1 MGQKW
6 VELAISKEA
15 TKDAE
20 EEEENEDQQFV
31 LLLPAQL
38 VTTVASNQRGMTR
51 VAGSFKRMSHTF
63 TSHPLLEEKA
73 PPRHR
78 PNHFTLFHNCS
89 TSRTQITTA
98 QKGTRDGVSEKLGHT
113 GSGRVLRDCSWAG
126 RGILGAAA
134 CRAARAAA
142 AICNSGRATLELLER
157 AGREEEGEEDGE

>member
-15 TKDAE
+15 TKDAEE

-63 TSHPLLEEKA
+63 TSHPSSSLRKGPTSTPAQSLYPLSQLLHIENPDNPLK
-73 PPRHR
+73 
-78 PNHFTLFHNCS
+78 
-89 TSRTQITTA
+89 
-98 QKGTRDGVSEKLGHT
+98 KGLGME
-113 GSGRVLRDCSWAG
+113 SPK
-126 RGILGAAA
+126 
-134 CRAARAAA
+134 
-142 AICNSGRATLELLER
+142 N
-157 AGREEEGEEDGE
+157 

>member
-20 EEEENEDQQFV
+20 EKEEEENEDQQFV

-63 TSHPLLEEKA
+63 TRSLSGKK
-73 PPRHR
+73 R
-78 PNHFTLFHNCS
+78 PHLNTGP
-89 TSRTQITTA
+89 IT
-98 QKGTRDGVSEKLGHT
+98 
-113 GSGRVLRDCSWAG
+113 
-126 RGILGAAA
+126 
-134 CRAARAAA
+134 
-142 AICNSGRATLELLER
+142 
-157 AGREEEGEEDGE
+157 

>member
-20 EEEENEDQQFV
+20 EEEEENEDQQFV
-31 LLLPAQL
+31 LPLPAQL

-89 TSRTQITTA
+89 TSRTQITPVK
-98 QKGTRDGVSEKLGHT
+98 KGHGMESRK
-113 GSGRVLRDCSWAG
+113 
-126 RGILGAAA
+126 
-134 CRAARAAA
+134 
-142 AICNSGRATLELLER
+142 N
-157 AGREEEGEEDGE
+157 

>member
-15 TKDAE
+15 TKDAEE

-38 VTTVASNQRGMTR
+38 VTTVAGNQRGMTR

-73 PPRHR
+73 PPQHR
-78 PNHFTLFHNCS
+78 PNHQTLFHNCS
-89 TSRTQITTA
+89 TSRTQITGS
-98 QKGTRDGVSEKLGHT
+98 KRDSGWSLGKLGHT
-113 GSGRVLRDCSWAG
+113 GSGRVPRDCSWAG

-157 AGREEEGEEDGE
+157 AGREEEE